1 MLQKFFT
8 LYTRIDILYIL
19 ISCKVVFF
27 IKMFDILKSGEY
39 FRGQL
44 MEVNLERG
52 GAFLLT
58 DANAK
63 NAFVPEDF
71 SDEQRQ
77 FAETTDEFIKKEVLP
92 DLDRMEQQDFSLV
105 LAKLRRCADL
115 GLFLIDVPEDYGG
128 MELDKVTSML
138 LAEKIAPAG
147 SFSITYGGQTGIGL
161 LPLVYYGTDEQKR
174 RYLEKLTSG
183 QWVGAYA
190 LTEPNSGS
198 DALSARTTATLT
210 KDGRHYVLNGVK
222 QFITNAGFASLFTI
236 FAKIDGQHFSA
247 FLVEKGYAGFTIG
260 EEEKKM
266 GLKGSSTTQLFL
278 DNVMVPVEN
287 LLGEPGKGHK
297 IAFNVLNIGRL
308 KVAATAGGMAKGAF
322 AEAAGYASERKQF
335 GRIIGEFGAIKEKLA
350 DMTAAIFASDS
361 VVYRVAGMLD
371 TRIATL
377 ERGGPD
383 YYERYQKAI
392 EEYAIECAVAKVF
405 CTDVLAGVVD
415 EVVQIHGGYGYVTEY
430 AAERYYRDERIQRIF
445 EGTNE
450 INRILVPTLLFRRS
464 ESAVI
469 NIAAAIEKARTD
481 IKYGEAIDSGSG
493 IFGQELKLLAN
504 LKNLFLTLLESADQA
519 REIQEVM
526 LAVADMI
533 ISIFALESVI
543 LRVGKVYP
551 AASEKR
557 KTLLAAVLKVVA
569 FAQTGHYYL
578 AAARCSAYL
587 LKGEAIIEHHLLA
600 ARLTAYPVEG
610 LLEAKQ
616 VLADEAKDSGKFFL

>member
-1 MLQKFFT
+1 ME
-8 LYTRIDILYIL
+8 DNL
-19 ISCKVVFF
+19 I
-27 IKMFDILKSGEY
+27 
-39 FRGQL
+39 
-44 MEVNLERG
+44 RG
-52 GAFLLT
+52 GDFLLT
-58 DANAK
+58 GAAGK
-63 NAFVPEDF
+63 SIFSPEDF

-77 FAETTDEFIKKEVLP
+77 FAETTEEFIKKEVLP
-92 DLDRMEQQDFSLV
+92 DLDRMEQQDFDLV
-105 LAKLRRCADL
+105 VAKLRRCADL
-115 GLFLIDVPEDYGG
+115 GLFLVDVSEDFGG

-161 LPLVYYGTDEQKR
+161 LPLVYYGTTDQKR

-183 QWVGAYA
+183 AWVAAYA

-198 DALSARTTATLT
+198 DALSARTTAVLT
-210 KDGRHYVLNGVK
+210 PDGRHYILNGVK
-222 QFITNAGFASLFTI
+222 QFITNARFADLFTI

-247 FLVEKGYAGFTIG
+247 FLVEKGYSGFTIG
-260 EEEKKM
+260 DEEKKM
-266 GLKGSSTTQLFL
+266 GLKGSSTAQLFL

-322 AEAAGYASERKQF
+322 AEAAGYSTDRKQF
-335 GRIIGEFGAIKEKLA
+335 GRIIGDFGAIKEKLA

-377 ERGGPD
+377 DRSRAD
-383 YYERYQKAI
+383 YYEHYQKAI
-392 EEYAIECAVAKVF
+392 EEYAMECAIAKVY
-405 CTDVLAGVVD
+405 CTDALAGVVD
-415 EVVQIHGGYGYVTEY
+415 EVLQVHGGYGYVSDY

-450 INRILVPTLLFRRS
+450 INRILIPTLLFRRS
-464 ESAVI
+464 ESGIFNLSAK
-469 NIAAAIEKARTD
+469 IEEARTE
-481 IKYGEAIDSGSG
+481 IKYGEVTNSSGGS
-493 IFGQELKLLAN
+493 FRLEFRLLSN
-504 LKNLFLTLLESADQA
+504 LKTLFLALLGSAGKE
-519 REIQEVM
+519 RETQEVI

-533 ISIFALESVI
+533 ISIFVLESVI
-543 LRVGKVYP
+543 LRVNKVLV
-551 AASEKR
+551 AASESR
-557 KTLLAAVLKVVA
+557 KELLGAVLKVVS
-569 FAQTGHYYL
+569 FEQSGQFYL
-578 AAARCSAYL
+578 AAGRCSAYL
-587 LKGEAIIEHHLLA
+587 LKGESIIEQHMIA

-616 VLADEAKDSGKFFL
+616 LLADAAKDSRKYSL